1 MLPNLVSKQ
10 IFILVILRYSVYS
23 QQWDSGLRQRY
34 DGYGE
39 DWIFMPDGN
48 GRPQVAVLKVQD
60 NERRGVLGD
69 SEIAYI
75 IYTRSNP
82 EKGIR
87 LTLNDTSNLA
97 GSDFKPSRKTKFITH
112 GWKSSAMSTNLL
124 NMKEAFLTHGDYNVI
139 LVDWEPL
146 AASTFYLGPMHNTAS
161 VGTDAANFIDFLV
174 RETGLK
180 TEDVHFIGH
189 SLGAHVAGNAGGATT
204 SGKLSR
210 VTGLDPA
217 LPGFHIFASEK
228 TRLDP
233 TDAVFVDVIHS
244 CGGVLGFLQPLGK
257 ADFYPNAGTAI
268 QPGCCCVPELMGKV
282 FPLLV
287 DLCNRNIL
295 FFPFISEACSHGRS
309 HAYFVESINSKTG
322 LPAKKCD
329 NWNSYLSGK
338 CNNSQVVLMGEHV
351 EHTAEGLYFLRTR
364 SDPPYAHVS
373 EVTNNNVSK

>member
-1 MLPNLVSKQ
+1 MLLNVVSKQ
-10 IFILVILRYSVYS
+10 IFILVILRYSVCS

-48 GRPQVAVLKVQD
+48 GQPQVAVLKVQD
-60 NERRGVLGD
+60 NERRGILD

-82 EKGIR
+82 EKGTR
-87 LTLNDTSNLA
+87 VTLNNTSNLA
-97 GSDFKPSRKTKFITH
+97 GSDFKSSRKTKFITH
-112 GWKSSAMSTNLL
+112 GWKSSALSSALL
-124 NMKEAFLTHGDYNVI
+124 NMKEGRLFFYLFASALFRAAFLTHGDYNVI

-146 AASTFYLGPMHNTAS
+146 AASTFYLGPMYNTVN
-161 VGTDAANFIDFLV
+161 VGTNAANFIDFLV

-217 LPGFHIFASEK
+217 LPGFHILASEK

-244 CGGVLGFLQPLGK
+244 CGGVLGYLQPLGK

-268 QPGCCCVPELMGKV
+268 QPGCCCVPEIM
-282 FPLLV
+282 
-287 DLCNRNIL
+287 
-295 FFPFISEACSHGRS
+295 EACSHGRS
-309 HAYFVESINSKTG
+309 YAYFTESINSKTG
-322 LPAKKCD
+322 LAAKKCD
-329 NWNSYLSGK
+329 NWNSYISGK
-338 CNNSQVVLMGEHV
+338 CTNSQVVFMGEHV
-351 EHTAEGLYFLRTR
+351 EQTVEGLFFLKTR
-364 SDPPYAHVS
+364 SNPPYAHVS
-373 EVTNNNVSK
+373 EVTDNNV